1 MGGPVEFKTV
11 TIEKP
16 VDINFIL
23 GQSHFIKTVE
33 DIYEVV
39 SGSVPGAKF
48 GLAFCESSG
57 DCLVRIEGNDEEL
70 KALAR
75 DNALAI
81 GAGHSFILFLRD
93 CFPINVLNAIKNIQ
107 EVCTIYCATANPA
120 EVVIAESAQGRGIL
134 GVIDG
139 ERPKGVEGPG
149 RHCLA
154 DGTAPEV
161 RVQEGVGINRLHDAP
176 AMVIPVKEC
185 SPVRYPGIWRRVRK
199 TAVKRTNG
207 TDGERD
213 RQHTLPFTRSCRLP
227 VDLPA
232 CRERVHP

>member
-1 MGGPVEFKTV
+1 MGGEVQMVKDMMKKSFPAWHTNPFILRHTHLTAVVNMMGGPVEFKTV

-16 VDINFIL
+16 AEVNFIL

-93 CFPINVLNAIKNIQ
+93 CYPINVLNAIKNIQ

-120 EVVIAESAQGRGIL
+120 EVVIAESAQGRGIM

-139 ERPKGVEGPG
+139 EKPKGVEGP
-149 RHCLA
+149 
-154 DGTAPEV
+154 DGIA
-161 RVQEGVGINRLHDAP
+161 
-176 AMVIPVKEC
+176 
-185 SPVRYPGIWRRVRK
+185 WRTGLLRK
-199 TAVKRTNG
+199 FGYKRG
-207 TDGERD
+207 
-213 RQHTLPFTRSCRLP
+213 
-227 VDLPA
+227 
-232 CRERVHP
+232 